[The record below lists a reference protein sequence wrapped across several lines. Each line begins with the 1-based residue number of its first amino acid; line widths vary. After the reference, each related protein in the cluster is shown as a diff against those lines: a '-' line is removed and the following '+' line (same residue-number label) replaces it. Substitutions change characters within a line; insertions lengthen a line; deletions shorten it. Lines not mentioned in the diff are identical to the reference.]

1 MASLLLTVVVTV
13 SMSLLSSGAALRL
26 KLAVNG
32 KQLISIY
39 IHVCMQK
46 KYNVYEKSASW
57 KYIGAWCACGMR
69 GITNMKCFLAYACI
83 IVLILIVSTILQV
96 WVLRILVYIVYS
108 YTCVILVV
116 WLRFVL

>member
-13 SMSLLSSGAALRL
+13 SMSLLSLGAALRL

-46 KYNVYEKSASW
+46 KYNVYEKSAS
-57 KYIGAWCACGMR
+57 
-69 GITNMKCFLAYACI
+69 
-83 IVLILIVSTILQV
+83 
-96 WVLRILVYIVYS
+96 
-108 YTCVILVV
+108 
-116 WLRFVL
+116 

>member
-1 MASLLLTVVVTV
+1 MGTTFENFIWMASLLLTVVVTV
-13 SMSLLSSGAALRL
+13 SMSLLSLGAALRL

-57 KYIGAWCACGMR
+57 KYIGAWCACGMH
-69 GITNMKCFLAYACI
+69 GISEKQSLEVYVYAS
-83 IVLILIVSTILQV
+83 LLMHVS
-96 WVLRILVYIVYS
+96 
-108 YTCVILVV
+108 
-116 WLRFVL
+116 

>member
-46 KYNVYEKSASW
+46 KYNVYEKSAS
-57 KYIGAWCACGMR
+57 
-69 GITNMKCFLAYACI
+69 
-83 IVLILIVSTILQV
+83 
-96 WVLRILVYIVYS
+96 
-108 YTCVILVV
+108 
-116 WLRFVL
+116 